1 MSIRGFRVNDLVLH
15 TARLEDGTYV
25 DVKLAWSL
33 VGEILDVP
41 LKEFEDVLYDRA
53 WEGRAP
59 VDCAHMDPHWTLVLE
74 ADLEFPIIAIRES
87 EGFRSEGF
95 WIVDGRHRVVK
106 AWLLGH
112 DTIRVRVVD
121 REALATLAVDSDKG
135 WYVLNGTA

>member
-1 MSIRGFRVNDLVLH
+1 MSARGWRIHELEMH
-15 TARLEDGTYV
+15 TARMEDGAYI
-25 DVKLAWSL
+25 DVRRAWSL
-33 VGEILDVP
+33 AGEILDVP

-53 WEGRAP
+53 WEGCAP
-59 VDCAHMDPHWTLVLE
+59 VDCAHLDPHWTLVLE
-74 ADLEFPIIAIRES
+74 ADLEFPIIATRKS
-87 EGFRSEGF
+87 DGFRSEEF

-135 WYVLNGTA
+135 WYVLNETA